1 MESLENM
8 LEELNTVEPSPGP
21 EQESGG
27 PDKPDK
33 SRRREKKPRSLGSP
47 KEEQRQKKKRLVIL
61 LSTIV
66 AVFLLAGI
74 GLGIWWITRP
84 QMDATTQYWFDKFA
98 EDGTLVGK
106 TREEL
111 QGILDQ
117 VVEEGMVN
125 VSMNAVVVFEDG
137 TGEGS
142 LGIENI
148 AANHYYVRV
157 VLTNDADGS
166 VLYESAGLKP
176 GQYIDK
182 ITLQQDLPAG
192 EYQCTATEIITD
204 PDTLEDIGQIQVAV
218 KLIVKN

>member
-1 MESLENM
+1 MESLESM
-8 LEELNTVEPSPGP
+8 LEELNGAQAPSGPEPEGGPGP
-21 EQESGG
+21 E
-27 PDKPDK
+27 KP
-33 SRRREKKPRSLGSP
+33 KKPH
-47 KEEQRQKKKRLVIL
+47 KESSQKKKRRMILIAVIL
-61 LSTIV
+61 
-66 AVFLLAGI
+66 AVLVLGGI
-74 GLGIWWITRP
+74 GAGIWWMNRP
-84 QMDATTQYWFDKFA
+84 RMDATTQYWFDKFA
-98 EDGTLVGK
+98 EDGTLAGK

-137 TGEGS
+137 TSEGS

-148 AANHYYVRV
+148 AANRYYVRV

-182 ITLQQDLPAG
+182 IRLNQDLPAG

-204 PDTLEDIGQIQVAV
+204 PDTLEDIGQVQVAV
-218 KLIVKN
+218 KLIVQN